1 MLATTDLLELPL
13 VQVSQLIIASE
24 ELTSRDHQV
33 VLLVAKKERILTP
46 SSVAHL
52 GLQEWLLPVEMTR
65 ACSTRVVLPPSAVE
79 THPGE
84 TLVRAQLLAV
94 QAMARVLDSVP
105 ATPTVATAVATIAL
119 DSVATEKIEATVAA
133 SVVDV
138 TATEAALA
146 ATVAASVA
154 DVTAKEAASAA
165 ATVVVVAAASAV
177 VTVVVATAK
186 EVASVADAT
195 VREVAVVAVPLVAQI
210 IMEVDSEDSEVQTLA
225 ESDHI

>member
-1 MLATTDLLELPL
+1 MLATTDPLELPL
-13 VQVSQLIIASE
+13 VQVSQLIIASVE
-24 ELTSRDHQV
+24 QTSPDHQV
-33 VLLVAKKERILTP
+33 VLLVAKKERILTH

-133 SVVDV
+133 SV
-138 TATEAALA
+138 
-146 ATVAASVA
+146 A

-195 VREVAVVAVPLVAQI
+195 EREVAVVAVPLVAQI